1 MYTLNFANGN
11 SQTYP
16 DLSSL
21 MNAAKALGGEAKLIS
36 SSAKIYAF
44 VPKK

>member
-11 SQTYP
+11 TQTYP
-16 DLSSL
+16 DLTSL
-21 MNAAKALGGEAKLIS
+21 QNAAKAMGGEAKIIS
-36 SSAKIYAF
+36 NKIYAF

>member
-11 SQTYP
+11 TQTYP
-16 DLSSL
+16 DFNSL
-21 MNAAKALGGEAKLIS
+21 MNAARALGGEAKVIN